1 MRFWDFAS
9 PKMRGTMA
17 RAGSC
22 AHERQHMTREQAI
35 IAVPDT
41 AEDLVV
47 RNLIEALNRIHAD
60 LERIEVWTA
69 ALPVFKRR
77 LRNTSRVAI
86 ICCRRASRQ
95 RVRPDREETMRV
107 SSKAKS
113 KPGFAPIRVTQPLHR
128 FCTQKHSAFRS
139 YFDGPRRLSFSQRIG
154 PLKAYESSSFCDAE
168 NLEKSRSDNIL
179 SVTN

>member
-1 MRFWDFAS
+1 MPISSAL
-9 PKMRGTMA
+9 K
-17 RAGSC
+17 C
-22 AHERQHMTREQAI
+22 ERLR
-35 IAVPDT
+35 
-41 AEDLVV
+41 
-47 RNLIEALNRIHAD
+47 
-60 LERIEVWTA
+60 W
-69 ALPVFKRR
+69 PVFKRR

-107 SSKAKS
+107 SSKAKP

-128 FCTQKHSAFRS
+128 FCTQKHGAFRS
-139 YFDGPRRLSFSQRIG
+139 YFDGPRRLSLSQRIG
-154 PLKAYESSSFCDAE
+154 PLKAYESGSFCDAE

>member
-35 IAVPDT
+35 IVVPDT

-47 RNLIEALNRIHAD
+47 RNL
-60 LERIEVWTA
+60 
-69 ALPVFKRR
+69 KRR

-107 SSKAKS
+107 SSKAKP